1 MDSFATIAARDDA
14 PEEAVLFAMGAYDNF
29 ARRIVMA
36 NRGDL
41 TKSQA
46 DLMVGLTLFGTM
58 TMTQASEHLAV
69 SKEQAT
75 RAVAPLVER
84 GLVARKRNPQH
95 RRSVEISLTPEGER
109 YLNESK
115 ARLVEGIKAKLAQL
129 AEDDRRMLVEASRTA
144 TRILRKIHR

>member
-1 MDSFATIAARDDA
+1 MDTFAENAAHDDT
-14 PEEAVLFAMGAYDNF
+14 PEAAVLFAMGAYDNF
-29 ARRIVMA
+29 ARRIVMD

-46 DLMVGLTLFGTM
+46 NLMVGLTLFESM

-95 RRSVEISLTPEGER
+95 RRTVEISLTPEGKR
-109 YLNESK
+109 YLDESK
-115 ARLVEGIKAKLAQL
+115 ARLIEDIKAQL
-129 AEDDRRMLVEASRTA
+129 SQLSEEDREMLVKASRTA
-144 TRILRKIHR
+144 TRILRKIHH